1 MDEQQ
6 KESPGAAIADA
17 LGCLMIPL
25 LMVGIFALFFMLRV
39 EQAKQIAQDYHKDLT
54 TPAGHVIGKVK
65 SVETWQTE
73 KFVHKEGN
81 LTLTLPITD
90 RCKITFVDGRS
101 KEFLGMPKEAV
112 PTDKEVAIVW
122 ARFDL
127 LLEVVDAEEFKKRE
141 KEKKEAKEAKDK
153 EKKE

>member
-1 MDEQQ
+1 MSDQQ
-6 KESPGAAIADA
+6 KEPIGAAIVEE
-17 LGCLMIPL
+17 LGCLLIPL
-25 LMVGIFALFFMLRV
+25 VMVVVFVLLTMLRF
-39 EQAKQIAQDYHKDLT
+39 EQAKQVVQDYQKDLN
-54 TPAGHVIGKVK
+54 TPYGHVIGKVK
-65 SVETWQTE
+65 SVETWQAE

-90 RCKITFVDGRS
+90 RCKITFVDGRT
-101 KEFLGMPKEAV
+101 KELLGMPKEAV

-141 KEKKEAKEAKDK
+141 KEKKKE
-153 EKKE
+153 